1 MNSETL
7 AKLHSFCSDEAAFEQ
22 LKQILAAELPAPTE
36 PMAGA
41 DVAIISSPIQFQ
53 IEQRK
58 ALMQVITRLRGL
70 LELDTIFRE
79 TAIEV
84 RQLLKVDRVG
94 MYRFDPDS
102 GWNDGEF
109 VSEDVDEAFSSA
121 MEQKVQDR
129 CFGDQFA
136 IHYEQGRI
144 QAVADIYTAG
154 LSDCH
159 IKILAQFQVRA
170 NLIVPLL
177 LGEKLWGLLC
187 IHHCRAPRQWTEIE
201 IEFAT
206 QIASHLGMAI
216 QQAQLL
222 ADLRAEVAEREQA
235 EERTRRS
242 NQELRQAI
250 LELKAVNQELE
261 AFSYAVSHDLR
272 APLRS
277 IDGFSQA
284 LLEDYGSSLDSN
296 GRDFL
301 RRVRAATQKMGQL
314 IDDLLKLSRVTRIDI
329 NREVV
334 DLSLLARRICTELA
348 QNQPERLV
356 EFVIQP
362 ELHTKGDAHLL
373 HLVLENLLNN
383 AWKFTAKEPIA
394 RIEVGAA
401 IDNNGIPSYFIRD
414 NGVGFDPSYIH
425 KLFVPFQRL
434 HGGADF
440 PGNGIG
446 LATVQRI
453 VRRHGGRVW
462 AEVNIEGR
470 ARFNFMLVEGAV
482 SL

>member
-1 MNSETL
+1 MKSETL
-7 AKLHSFCSDEAAFEQ
+7 AKLHSFCADEAAFEQ
-22 LKQILAAELPAPTE
+22 LQQILAEDVVAPIVTAVDGE
-36 PMAGA
+36 NMT
-41 DVAIISSPIQFQ
+41 DTTSPIQFQ
-53 IEQRK
+53 LEQRK
-58 ALMQVITRLRGL
+58 ALMQVITRLRGRL
-70 LELDTIFRE
+70 DLETIFRE

-94 MYRFDPDS
+94 MYQFDPDS

-109 VSEDVDEAFSSA
+109 VSEDVDAAFSSA
-121 MEQKVQDR
+121 MEQKIHDR

-136 IHYEQGRI
+136 VHYEQGRI

-187 IHHCRAPRQWTEIE
+187 IHCCQAPRQWTEIE

-222 ADLRAEVAEREQA
+222 ADLRAEVVEREQA
-235 EERTRRS
+235 EERTRSS

-250 LELKAVNQELE
+250 VELKAVNQELE

-284 LLEDYGSSLDSN
+284 LLEDYGITLDPN
-296 GRDFL
+296 GQDFL
-301 RRVRAATQKMGQL
+301 RRIRAATQKMGQL

-334 DLSLLARRICTELA
+334 NLSSIADRIRTELQ

-356 EFVIQP
+356 EFVIPPQ
-362 ELHTKGDAHLL
+362 LCTRGDAHLL

-383 AWKFTAKEPIA
+383 AWKFTAKQPNA
-394 RIEVGAA
+394 RIEVGVVT
-401 IDNNGIPSYFIRD
+401 DDRNSSYFVRD
-414 NGVGFDPSYIH
+414 NGVGFDPVYTH

-434 HGGADF
+434 HDSHDF

-453 VRRHGGRVW
+453 VRRHGGIVW
-462 AEVNIEGR
+462 AEGNIGQG
-470 ARFNFMLVEGAV
+470 ARFNFTLTEGV
-482 SL
+482 VRS

>member
-7 AKLHSFCSDEAAFEQ
+7 AKLHSFCTDEAAFDRLQ
-22 LKQILAAELPAPTE
+22 QILAAEIQTPT
-36 PMAGA
+36 
-41 DVAIISSPIQFQ
+41 VASEHEHSANIQFQ

-70 LELDTIFRE
+70 SELETIFRE

-94 MYRFDPDS
+94 MFRFDPDS

-109 VSEDVDEAFSSA
+109 VSEDVDPAFSSA
-121 MEQKVQDR
+121 MEQKVQDN

-136 IHYEQGRI
+136 VHYEQGRI

-159 IKILAQFQVRA
+159 IKILAQFQIRA

-187 IHHCRAPRQWTEIE
+187 IHYCQAPRQWTEIE

-216 QQAQLL
+216 QQGELL
-222 ADLRAEVAEREQA
+222 ADLRAEVVEREHA
-235 EERTRRS
+235 EERTRNS

-250 LELKAVNQELE
+250 VELKAVNQELE

-284 LLEDYGSSLDSN
+284 LLEDYAHSLDPN
-296 GRDFL
+296 GQDFL
-301 RRVRAATQKMGQL
+301 RRIRTATQKMGQL

-334 DLSLLARRICTELA
+334 DLSELARRICTELQ
-348 QNQPERLV
+348 QNQPQRAV
-356 EFVIQP
+356 EILIQP
-362 ELHTKGDAHLL
+362 KLLTRGDSHLL

-383 AWKFTAKEPIA
+383 AWKFTAKQSQPK
-394 RIEVGAA
+394 IEVGVFTGEDLSP
-401 IDNNGIPSYFIRD
+401 IYFVRD
-414 NGVGFDPSYIH
+414 NGVGFDRTYVH

-434 HGGADF
+434 HGGHEF

-446 LATVQRI
+446 LATVKRI
-453 VRRHGGRVW
+453 IGRHGGKVW
-462 AEVNIEGR
+462 AEANIQGG
-470 ARFNFMLVEGAV
+470 ATFYFMLVEGGV
-482 SL
+482 RS

>member
-1 MNSETL
+1 MKSETW
-7 AKLHSFCSDEAAFEQ
+7 AKLHSFCADEAGFEE
-22 LKQILAAELPAPTE
+22 LKQILAEDV
-36 PMAGA
+36 PMP
-41 DVAIISSPIQFQ
+41 ISPIQFQ
-53 IEQRK
+53 LEQRK
-58 ALMQVITRLRGL
+58 ALMQVITRLRGRL
-70 LELDTIFRE
+70 DLDTIFRE

-84 RQLLKVDRVG
+84 RQLLQVDRVG

-102 GWNDGEF
+102 GRNDGEF
-109 VSEDVDEAFSSA
+109 VSEDVDAAFASA

-129 CFGDQFA
+129 CFGDQYA

-144 QAVADIYTAG
+144 QAVADIYMAG

-187 IHHCRAPRQWTEIE
+187 IHCCQAPRQWTEIE

-216 QQAQLL
+216 QQAQLF
-222 ADLRAEVAEREQA
+222 ADLRAEVVEREQA
-235 EERTRRS
+235 EERTRSS

-250 LELKAVNQELE
+250 VELKAVNQELE

-284 LLEDYGSSLDSN
+284 LLEDYGSSVDAN
-296 GRDFL
+296 GQDFL
-301 RRVRAATQKMGQL
+301 RRIRAATQKMGQL

-334 DLSLLARRICTELA
+334 DLSAIADRIRTELQQDA
-348 QNQPERLV
+348 PERLV
-356 EFVIQP
+356 EFIIQP
-362 ELHTKGDAHLL
+362 LLSTRGDAHLL
-373 HLVLENLLNN
+373 YLVLENLLNN
-383 AWKFTAKEPIA
+383 AWKFTAKQPNA
-394 RIEVGAA
+394 RIELGVVSDEDGTP
-401 IDNNGIPSYFIRD
+401 IYFVRD
-414 NGVGFDPSYIH
+414 NGVGFDPVYTH

-434 HGGADF
+434 HGSVDF

-453 VRRHGGRVW
+453 IRRHGGIVW
-462 AEVNIEGR
+462 AEGKIGEG
-470 ARFNFMLVEGAV
+470 ARFNFTLTEGV
-482 SL
+482 VRS

>member
-1 MNSETL
+1 
-7 AKLHSFCSDEAAFEQ
+7 
-22 LKQILAAELPAPTE
+22 
-36 PMAGA
+36 
-41 DVAIISSPIQFQ
+41 
-53 IEQRK
+53 
-58 ALMQVITRLRGL
+58 
-70 LELDTIFRE
+70 
-79 TAIEV
+79 
-84 RQLLKVDRVG
+84 
-94 MYRFDPDS
+94 
-102 GWNDGEF
+102 
-109 VSEDVDEAFSSA
+109 
-121 MEQKVQDR
+121 
-129 CFGDQFA
+129 
-136 IHYEQGRI
+136 
-144 QAVADIYTAG
+144 VADIYTAG

-187 IHHCRAPRQWTEIE
+187 IHCCQAPRQWTEIE

-235 EERTRRS
+235 EERTRSS
-242 NQELRQAI
+242 NQELQQAI
-250 LELKAVNQELE
+250 VELKAVNQELE

-284 LLEDYGSSLDSN
+284 LLEDYASSVDAN
-296 GRDFL
+296 GQDFL
-301 RRVRAATQKMGQL
+301 RRIRAATQKMGQL

-334 DLSLLARRICTELA
+334 DLSSIAHRIRTEL
-348 QNQPERLV
+348 QQHQPERLV
-356 EFVIQP
+356 EFIIQP
-362 ELHTKGDAHLL
+362 GLVTRGDAHLL

-383 AWKFTAKEPIA
+383 AWKFTAKQPNG
-394 RIEVGAA
+394 RIELGVVTDEDGTP
-401 IDNNGIPSYFIRD
+401 IYFVRD
-414 NGVGFDPSYIH
+414 NGVGFDPVYTH

-434 HGGADF
+434 HSNVDF

-453 VRRHGGRVW
+453 IRRHGGRVW
-462 AEVNIEGR
+462 AEGNIEQG
-470 ARFNFMLVEGAV
+470 ARFNFTLTEGV
-482 SL
+482 VRS